1 MQAPTVNVHVVEH
14 SYSELAN
21 LLDMAAYNL
30 ALVDRSKPQA
40 TWKDDPN
47 FMAVL
52 LWWWTPEPT
61 LEKWKY
67 AGDQWKV
74 SRLRNMNEGGGAM
87 GSSILECTYVL
98 CAVKRDRMN
107 DSNI

>member
-1 MQAPTVNVHVVEH
+1 MNVYVVEH

-74 SRLRNMNEGGGAM
+74 SHLTPLRNMNGGGAAIRMNGGM
-87 GSSILECTYVL
+87 GSSILVVHMFSVRL
-98 CAVKRDRMN
+98 NA
-107 DSNI
+107 IA